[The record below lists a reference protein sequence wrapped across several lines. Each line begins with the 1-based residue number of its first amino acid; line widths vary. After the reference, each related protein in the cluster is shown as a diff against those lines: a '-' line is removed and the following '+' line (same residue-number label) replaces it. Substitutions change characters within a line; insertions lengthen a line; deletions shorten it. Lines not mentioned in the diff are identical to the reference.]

1 MKTNLREVA
10 AAAELEGVPASA
22 FGGRNWGYVFALLGT
37 VFFSMK
43 SIFVKLIYQ
52 PVNGMEVNGVEAITI
67 MAMRLGFSAPIYVLI
82 FWFALRR
89 RKTQNLPPLQKRD
102 MALAALLGLLGY
114 YVCAWLDIEGIKYI
128 TAQLER
134 LLLFTYPIFVFIF
147 GAMFFGK
154 PLTKGTVLA
163 VVIAYAGIGLIFLGG
178 DIAVGINVPLG
189 SAMILLCAALFA
201 FFQLFAKPMIGRLT
215 SPIFTC
221 CAMLG
226 AGVMIA
232 MHFVTENVILGDVTE
247 VLALPPRIWALGIA
261 LAFFST
267 LLPSFMV
274 NLAISKVGP
283 QATSAVG
290 MIAPISTI
298 LLAIY
303 ILDEPF
309 AWIDA
314 VGTLITVGGIGLYT
328 YFDKR
333 AISAPLNSNR
343 ATDK

>member
-10 AAAELEGVPASA
+10 VAAEMDAETESS
-22 FGGRNWGYVFALLGT
+22 FSHRNWGYVLALLGT

-43 SIFVKLIYQ
+43 SIFVKMIYQ
-52 PVNGMEVNGVEAITI
+52 PVDGLGLNSVEAITI
-67 MAMRLGFSAPIYVLI
+67 MAMRLGFSAPIYGLI
-82 FWFALRR
+82 FWLALRK
-89 RKTQNLPPLQKRD
+89 RKSRNLPALKRRD
-102 MALAALLGLLGY
+102 MLLAALTGMLGY
-114 YVCAWLDIEGIKYI
+114 YCCAWLDIEGIKYI

-154 PLTKGTVLA
+154 PLTKEAVFA
-163 VVIAYAGIGLIFLGG
+163 VVIAYAGVGLIFMTG
-178 DIAVGINVPLG
+178 DIAIGVNVPLG
-189 SAMILLCAALFA
+189 SAMILLCAAFFA
-201 FFQLFAKPMIGRLT
+201 FFQLFAKPMISRLS

-226 AGVMIA
+226 AGSLIFL
-232 MHFVTENVILGDVTE
+232 HFTFENIVLGDVSD
-247 VLALPPRIWALGIA
+247 VLNLPLRIWILGIA

-274 NLAISKVGP
+274 NMAISKVGP

-298 LLAIY
+298 ALAI
-303 ILDEPF
+303 IVLGEPF
-309 AWIDA
+309 GFIDGL
-314 VGTLITVGGIGLYT
+314 GTAITVFGVGLYT

-333 AISAPLNSNR
+333 GSQPNKVKPR
-343 ATDK
+343 QR

>member
-10 AAAELEGVPASA
+10 VAAEMDAGAQS
-22 FGGRNWGYVFALLGT
+22 FFNHRNWGYVLALLGT

-43 SIFVKLIYQ
+43 VIFVKMIYQ
-52 PVNGMEVNGVEAITI
+52 PVEGLELNSVEAITI

-82 FWFALRR
+82 FWLALRK
-89 RKTQNLPPLQKRD
+89 RKSRGLPALKKRD
-102 MALAALLGLLGY
+102 MFLAAITGMLGY
-114 YVCAWLDIEGIKYI
+114 YICAWLDIEGIKYI

-154 PLTKGTVLA
+154 PLTKEAVFA
-163 VVIAYAGIGLIFLGG
+163 VVIAYAGIGLIFMTG
-178 DIAVGINVPLG
+178 DIAIGVNVPLG

-201 FFQLFAKPMIGRLT
+201 FFQLFAKPMITRLS

-226 AGVMIA
+226 AGFMIFL
-232 MHFVTENVILGDVTE
+232 HFTLENMVLGEVSDV
-247 VLALPPRIWALGIA
+247 LNLPLRIWILGIA

-274 NLAISKVGP
+274 NMALSKVGP

-298 LLAIY
+298 ALAII
-303 ILDEPF
+303 ILGEPF
-309 AWIDA
+309 GLIDA
-314 VGTLITVGGIGLYT
+314 LGTAITVFGIGLYT
-328 YFDKR
+328 YFDQRSIQPNKVKPR
-333 AISAPLNSNR
+333 QR
-343 ATDK
+343 

>member
-1 MKTNLREVA
+1 MGSTFS
-10 AAAELEGVPASA
+10 GQ
-22 FGGRNWGYVFALLGT
+22 NWGYVLALLGT

-43 SIFVKLIYQ
+43 TIFVKLIYQ
-52 PVNGMEVNGVEAITI
+52 PVDGLEMNGVEAITI
-67 MAMRLGFSAPIYVLI
+67 MAMRLGFSAPIYMLI
-82 FWFALRR
+82 FWLALKR
-89 RKTQNLPPLQKRD
+89 RKRQGLPPLQKRD

-114 YVCAWLDIEGIKYI
+114 YACAWLDIEGVKYI

-154 PLTKGTVLA
+154 PLTKGAILA
-163 VVIAYAGIGLIFLGG
+163 VLIAYAGIGLIFLGG

-189 SAMILLCAALFA
+189 SAMVLSCAALFA
-201 FFQLFAKPMIGRLT
+201 FFQLFAKPMIARLG
-215 SPIFTC
+215 SPVFTC

-226 AGVMIA
+226 AGVMIFA
-232 MHFVTENVILGDVTE
+232 HFVTENVIMGDVSE
-247 VLALPPRIWALGIA
+247 VLNLPSRIWLLGIA

-274 NLAISKVGP
+274 NLAISRVGP

-290 MIAPISTI
+290 MVAPISTI
-298 LLAIY
+298 FLAIF
-303 ILDEPF
+303 ILGEPF
-309 AWIDA
+309 AFIDG
-314 VGTLITVGGIGLYT
+314 VGTLITVAGIGLYT

-333 AISAPLNSNR
+333 AITVPPNLTP